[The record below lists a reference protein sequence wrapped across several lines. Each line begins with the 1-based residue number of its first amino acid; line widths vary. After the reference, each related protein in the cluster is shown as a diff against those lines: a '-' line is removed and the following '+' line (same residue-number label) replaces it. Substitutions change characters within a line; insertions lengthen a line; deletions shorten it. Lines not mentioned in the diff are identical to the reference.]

1 MASQQGICINFGGC
15 SKADKHEIVN
25 IPQGADLVCPE
36 CGSRLKVR
44 QASSAIP
51 RGLIVVGLVFVAMV
65 IVGAWLVMHHKPVH
79 VAHAPSPAATPTPA
93 ATVSRNVLLRFNGSN
108 TIGAKLAPELVKSFL
123 QQLGDTDV
131 RIIRGAN
138 DEESTIEGRHGNA
151 QDVVEIKAHGSANA
165 FASLQAGQSDI
176 GMASRRITPAE
187 VQQLQP
193 LLGDLTSNT
202 SEHVLALDGVA
213 VIVNQ
218 ANVVRGLTMDQLAR
232 IFAGE
237 ITDWS
242 QVGGAGD
249 PISLYARDEK
259 SGTFDFFND
268 SVLKPHGKRLA
279 ALPAE
284 RRFDDSTKLSDA
296 VAADPGGIGFI
307 GLPYVGAN
315 KALAIGDTG
324 VTPRKPSVMTV
335 KTEDYLL
342 SRRLYLYTPATAKN
356 PNASKFIEFALAKT
370 AQPIVTE
377 VGFMG
382 MDVSPLAASDPKT
395 VGTDDPRAASAQWRQ
410 LTSGA
415 IELPTRLRF
424 RSGSSQ
430 LDTRANRDI
439 GRIDG
444 LLSQPSYSGAKV
456 ILIGFADSSGMPA
469 ANKKL
474 SEDRARIAGR
484 ELSPYGVN
492 IATAAGLGA
501 EAFVASNETPEGRE
515 KNRRVEVWLRK

>member
-1 MASQQGICINFGGC
+1 
-15 SKADKHEIVN
+15 
-25 IPQGADLVCPE
+25 
-36 CGSRLKVR
+36 
-44 QASSAIP
+44 
-51 RGLIVVGLVFVAMV
+51 
-65 IVGAWLVMHHKPVH
+65 
-79 VAHAPSPAATPTPA
+79 
-93 ATVSRNVLLRFNGSN
+93 LLRFNGSN

-131 RIIRGAN
+131 RIIRGTN
-138 DEESTIEGRHGNA
+138 DEESTIEGQHGNT
-151 QDVVEIKAHGSANA
+151 QDVVEIKAHGSGSA
-165 FASLQAGQSDI
+165 FTSLQAGQSDI
-176 GMASRRITPAE
+176 GMASRKIKPAE

-193 LLGDLTSNT
+193 LLGDLTSNA

-218 ANVVRGLTMDQLAR
+218 ANSVRGLTMDQLAR

-249 PISLYARDEK
+249 SISLYARDEK
-259 SGTFDFFND
+259 SGTFDFFNE
-268 SVLKPHGKRLA
+268 SVLKSRGKKLA

-324 VTPRKPSVMTV
+324 VQPRRPSVMTV

-356 PNASKFIEFALAKT
+356 PNVPKFIEFALGKT

-377 VGFMG
+377 VGFIG
-382 MDVSPLAASDPKT
+382 TDLSPLPASELKT

-424 RSGSSQ
+424 QSGSSQ

-444 LLSQPSYSGAKV
+444 LLSQPSYSGAKL
-456 ILIGFADSSGMPA
+456 ILIGFADSSGSPG

-474 SEDRARIAGR
+474 SEDRARLAGG

-492 IATAAGLGA
+492 IATVAGLGA
-501 EAFVASNETPEGRE
+501 EGGVASNETPEGRE
-515 KNRRVEVWLRK
+515 KNRRVEVWVRKGATISER